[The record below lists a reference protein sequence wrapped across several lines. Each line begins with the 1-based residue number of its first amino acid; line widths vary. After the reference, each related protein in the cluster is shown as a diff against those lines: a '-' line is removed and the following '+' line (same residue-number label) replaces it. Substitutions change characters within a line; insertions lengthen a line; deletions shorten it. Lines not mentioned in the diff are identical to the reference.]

1 MAGGV
6 AALGSSHVA
15 VGLHTGEIALFK
27 VSYDEAAYHCQYV
40 ARFRQHLRNITDLA
54 SSTTSLGSI
63 LASGDITGD
72 INIWSLESGEGEGES
87 EGLVHRGKIGDW
99 SGHSVTT
106 LAVWSKFKDGVLIAA
121 YGSGHIRLFSL
132 PGGNIICEVSAHN
145 GWITGMD
152 LASQSGLLLTCGED
166 SYVRVW
172 QLATK
177 GPLLDHWF
185 SSPLQDCL
193 MAGAKFMDPRGSSFC
208 VSSYDCAEM
217 KVKFS
222 QRSLSLSLVLS
233 GLRHVERRSARPGLV
248 SAFPV

>member
-1 MAGGV
+1 MAKGI
-6 AALGSSHVA
+6 AALGSSYVV
-15 VGLHTGEIALFK
+15 VGLHTGEIVMFS
-27 VSYDEAAYHCQYV
+27 VSYDEAAGYQCRYL

-54 SSTTSLGSI
+54 SSTTSLGPI

-72 INIWSLESGEGEGES
+72 INIWSLDTGGGEGER
-87 EGLVHRGKIGDW
+87 EGLLHRSKIGDW

-106 LAVWSKFKDGVLIAA
+106 LAIWSKFKDGVLIAA

-132 PGGNIICEVSAHN
+132 AGGNIICEVSAHN

-152 LASQSGLLLTCGED
+152 LASQSGLLLTSGED

-193 MAGAKFMDPRGSSFC
+193 MAGAKFLDPRGSSFC

-222 QRSLSLSLVLS
+222 EQSLSKRL
-233 GLRHVERRSARPGLV
+233 
-248 SAFPV
+248 